1 VFMDSEMPL
10 MKDLGNALFPS
21 SEGYAPKHWFLNI
34 PITYL
39 DKMTAILLWQE
50 VKMTKFHQ
58 QLLRILLHILKKK
71 KNEVFYTRRSTLL
84 VKRNLK
90 NAYDSILFF

>member
-1 VFMDSEMPL
+1 MHCFLLV
-10 MKDLGNALFPS
+10 KDMLQ
-21 SEGYAPKHWFLNI
+21 KHWFLNI

-39 DKMTAILLWQE
+39 DKMIHSFLWQE

-58 QLLRILLHILKKK
+58 QLLRILLHILKKTGK
-71 KNEVFYTRRSTLL
+71 EWGDFLYPKVYTL

-90 NAYDSILFF
+90 MHDSIFVF